1 MKQWYVIKTKPK
13 QEKAVQSH
21 LAGADY
27 EVFLPQIEGIHVPQP
42 LFPAYLFVAGD
53 LRDPRHHRLVRF
65 TRGVSTV
72 LGDASGPIPIAGE
85 IIAALKEQT
94 RDGSLI
100 AGELLFKE
108 GESVRVRRGVLKDLV
123 GIIKRHLPGQQ
134 RVELLFSWWTTSM
147 QAKIKYS
154 DLEKAA

>member
-13 QEKAVQSH
+13 QEKTVRSH
-21 LAGADY
+21 LTSAGY
-27 EVFLPQIEGIHVPQP
+27 ELFLPQIEGIHVPQP
-42 LFPAYLFVAGD
+42 LFPSYLFVAGD

-72 LGDASGPIPIAGE
+72 LGDASGPIPLAAE
-85 IIAALKEQT
+85 IITALQERTQ
-94 RDGSLI
+94 DGSLI
-100 AGELLFKE
+100 AGELLFRE

-134 RVELLFSWWTTSM
+134 RVELLFSWWSTSM
-147 QAKIKYS
+147 QAKIKYT